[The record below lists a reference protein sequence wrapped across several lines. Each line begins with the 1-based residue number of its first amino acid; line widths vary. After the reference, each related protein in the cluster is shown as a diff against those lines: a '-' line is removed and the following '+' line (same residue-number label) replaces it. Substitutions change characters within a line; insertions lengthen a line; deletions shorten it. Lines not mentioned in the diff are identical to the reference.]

1 MIDNRELDA
10 RIAEHVMGW
19 TDVRLYCA
27 NSGDPEALGTAPG
40 KNWREVVPD
49 YSTDISAA
57 WLVVQKLGARG
68 FMMHKSVVGNY
79 WRARFDIPVLA
90 MEEPYVLAET
100 APLAIC
106 RAALLLVKQ

>member
-1 MIDNRELDA
+1 MSGSRELDA

-19 TDVRLYCA
+19 TDVRLYFA

-40 KNWREVVPD
+40 NGREVVPD
-49 YSTDISAA
+49 YSTDIAAA

-106 RAALLLVKQ
+106 QAALLLVKQ

>member
-19 TDVRLYCA
+19 TDVRLA
-27 NSGDPEALGTAPG
+27 FDWMGTAPG
-40 KNWREVVPD
+40 KNWREVVPP

-68 FMMHKSVVGNY
+68 FMMHKSIVGNY
-79 WRARFDIPVLA
+79 WRARFDVPVVAL
-90 MEEPYVLAET
+90 EEPYVLAET